1 MDVAIVRRCPAQ
13 EAQGQ
18 RPEYLVKVLL
28 LLVQSCA
35 GSIRSLHINHQVFH
49 LVLQPL
55 LCLFQGSTFGV
66 DGFNVFLCILQALC
80 QLLPGR
86 R

>member
-1 MDVAIVRRCPAQ
+1 MAIVKGCSAQ

-18 RPEYLVKVLL
+18 GPEYLVKVLL

-35 GSIRSLHINHQVFH
+35 GSICSLYVNHQVFH

-55 LCLFQGSTFGV
+55 LCLFQGSTFGI
-66 DGFNVFLCILQALC
+66 DSFNVFLCILQALC
-80 QLLPGR
+80 QLLSGR